1 MKNLKAQIL
10 AVLRSIYIFKG
21 EEIDVVLERLDSLPE
36 EGLLKV
42 LDILN
47 EVKGKQDDFLR
58 KMNLRDKDF
67 NKKLTVF
74 LKAEYKKA
82 TEGVTKTEQDS
93 AESILTNLDV

>member
-10 AVLRSIYIFKG
+10 GVLRSIYIFKG
-21 EEIDVVLERLDSLPE
+21 EEIDVVSGRLDSLPD

-58 KMNLRDKDF
+58 KMNLRDRDF
-67 NKKLTVF
+67 NKKLKVF

-82 TEGVTKTEQDS
+82 TEGATKMEQDN
-93 AESILTNLDV
+93 AENILTNLDV